1 LLSSKGREMREK
13 EIEIDL
19 EGTKAGI
26 IYHQFQGIEVK
37 TFLVSFAEG
46 RRSLSTREGFK
57 KVRVVVNNYNPPPL
71 WEFVHKN
78 YDAYRNKIFSDLN
91 LSSAKTAMLCTG
103 ADMDNFALKR
113 EEYQEF
119 KVFALVTAGTK
130 SNAQRIGIDKAGSL
144 EREGKFETL
153 GTINVIVLTNASLSE
168 GALARGIITL
178 TEAKVIALEDLDIR
192 SSYNPEIRAT
202 GTGTDNA
209 IIVSGEGPRI
219 NYLGGHSKMGEL
231 MARAVTS
238 AVKEAIFKQDGI
250 KRYD

>member
-1 LLSSKGREMREK
+1 MREK

-19 EGTKAGI
+19 EGTRAQI

-37 TFLVSFAEG
+37 TFLASFAKE
-46 RRSLSTREGFK
+46 RRCLSTREGFK
-57 KVRVVVNNYNPPPL
+57 KVKVVGNHSNPPPL
-71 WEFVHKN
+71 WEFVHQN
-78 YDAYRNKIFSDLN
+78 YNAYVNKILSDLN
-91 LSSAKTAMLCTG
+91 LSSARTAMLLTG
-103 ADMDNFALKR
+103 ADMDNLVVKK
-113 EEYQEF
+113 EEYLEF

-130 SNAQRIGIDKAGSL
+130 SNAQRIGVDKAGSL
-144 EREGKFETL
+144 ERDGRFESL

-168 GALARGIITL
+168 GAMARGMITL
-178 TEAKVIALEDLDIR
+178 TEAKVVALEDLDIR

-209 IIVSGEGPRI
+209 IVVSGEGPRI

-231 MARAVTS
+231 VARTVTS

-250 KRYD
+250 K